1 MCNEC
6 DLIGTFWSQLSHKIL
21 LMHLLMLLISVG
33 AEEGLSAGNAEGKR
47 REGFESSERYVL

>member
-6 DLIGTFWSQLSHKIL
+6 DLIGTFRLQLSHKIL

-33 AEEGLSAGNAEGKR
+33 AEEGLSAGNREGKR
-47 REGFESSERYVL
+47 REVSERYVL